1 MKILSLNL
9 HKGFGP
15 FNLSFSLPDLKILL
29 KSSAV
34 DFVFLQ
40 EVHGLNIKLQ
50 EKMPD
55 WPNSSQYE
63 YLADQ
68 IWLEYAY
75 AKNSVYS
82 HGHHGNAILSKYP
95 IVFEQKVDLTVTS
108 FEKRSLLHCIV
119 EVPSTKTRVHL
130 LNLHLNLRHRHRVQQ
145 WNVIQDYLKKEI
157 SSNEAVIMAGDFN
170 DWHTGLDSMIKESF
184 KFYESSNEF
193 LGQFSLTFPSYF
205 PKLPLDRIYFKNAE
219 LVHFEKL
226 EDRVWKL
233 ISDHLPIQA
242 EFKLFS

>member
-15 FNLSFSLPDLKILL
+15 FNLSFSLPSLKHLL
-29 KSSAV
+29 QSSGV

-40 EVHGLNIKLQ
+40 EVHGLNMKLQ
-50 EKMPD
+50 ERMPD

-68 IWLEYAY
+68 IWDEYAY

-82 HGHHGNAILSKYP
+82 HGHHGNAILSKFP
-95 IVFEQKVDLTVTS
+95 ILFEQKVDLTVNS

-119 EVPSTKTRVHL
+119 QIPSTEKRVHL
-130 LNLHLNLRHRHRVQQ
+130 LNLHLNLQHRHRVQQ
-145 WNVIQDYLKKEI
+145 WNVIQSYLKKGI
-157 SSNEAVIMAGDFN
+157 SSDEVIIMAGDFN
-170 DWHTGLDSMIKESF
+170 DWHTGLDSMIKESLELS
-184 KFYESSNEF
+184 ESSNEF
-193 LGQFSLTFPSYF
+193 LGQFSATFPSYF
-205 PKLPLDRIYFKNAE
+205 PKLPLDRIYFKNAQ
-219 LVHFEKL
+219 LIHFERLK
-226 EDRVWKL
+226 DKAWKL
-233 ISDHLPIQA
+233 MSDHLPIQA